1 MITVKNLSYHYKNS
15 DVKAV
20 DGISFH
26 VNKGEIFGFLGPSGA
41 GKSTTQKIL
50 IKLLDQYEGEVRVCG
65 KDLKEQDNSYYENVG
80 IGFELPNHYTKLS
93 AVENLKFFQSFY
105 RNQSVDVTALLKQVG
120 LFEQKDQRV
129 EQFSKGMQMRLNFV
143 RALINDADLLFFD
156 EPTSGLDPVNAQ
168 IIQDLILA
176 EKAKGKT
183 IFITTHAMQV
193 ADTLCDTVA
202 FIVDGKI
209 VELDTPKALK
219 LKYGKQV
226 VTLEYYDTE
235 GRIQT
240 KDFSLQHYG
249 EDKLFL
255 DLIKN
260 YKTRTIHS
268 QETTLQDV
276 FIQVTGRSL
285 S

>member
-219 LKYGKQV
+219 LSMANKWLHSSITIPKGVFKPK
-226 VTLEYYDTE
+226 
-235 GRIQT
+235 IFP
-240 KDFSLQHYG
+240 FS
-249 EDKLFL
+249 
-255 DLIKN
+255 I
-260 YKTRTIHS
+260 
-268 QETTLQDV
+268 
-276 FIQVTGRSL
+276 TGRTSCF
-285 S
+285 